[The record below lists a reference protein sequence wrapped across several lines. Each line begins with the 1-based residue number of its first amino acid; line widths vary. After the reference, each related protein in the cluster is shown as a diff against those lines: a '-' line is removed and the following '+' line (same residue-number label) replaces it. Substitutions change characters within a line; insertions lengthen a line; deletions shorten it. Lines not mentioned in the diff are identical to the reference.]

1 MPLFKLIKDSLL
13 LARNKLPMIKRVFT
27 AFIILLAG
35 FGADAQ
41 YYYNDIV
48 NNKAVLAE
56 LAMLKEKKIKGV
68 KILSLEST
76 GQQSEGFTCQKKIN
90 RDFTEVEIYTET
102 NESYP
107 NTFISSFD
115 KAGLLQRTIDSS
127 EAGATTI
134 DYRYDGAG
142 RLVSIISSKHFSDD
156 DAGFSNE
163 QHLYQYNS
171 AGILQQM
178 KLVKNNRDSTL
189 YVFEADEA
197 GNIIIEKNVKTGEL
211 YYYYY
216 DLKKRLTDVV
226 HSYNFQKSLFS
237 EFSFEYN
244 PEGQV
249 TKMVTSEKEGAYFFT
264 WRYIYEDGMR
274 RNERCYSKEGRLMGT
289 IEYEYK

>member
-1 MPLFKLIKDSLL
+1 LASFKLIKESLL
-13 LARNKLPMIKRVFT
+13 LAGNKLPMIKRVFVT
-27 AFIILLAG
+27 ALFAAVAISPK
-35 FGADAQ
+35 AQ

-56 LAMLKEKKIKGV
+56 FAMLKEKKIKGV
-68 KILSLEST
+68 KVLSIEST
-76 GQQSEGFTCQKKIN
+76 GGETEGFTCQKKIN

-107 NTFISSFD
+107 NTFISYFD
-115 KAGLLQRTIDSS
+115 KAGLLQKTIDSS

-142 RLVSIISSKHFSDD
+142 RLVSINSSKHFSDD

-163 QHLYQYNS
+163 QHLYQYNN

-197 GNIIIEKNVKTGEL
+197 GNIIIEKNAKTGEL

-216 DLKKRLTDVV
+216 DLKNRLTDVV
-226 HSYNFQKSLFS
+226 HSYNFQKNLFS
-237 EFSFEYN
+237 EFTFEYN

-264 WRYIYEDGMR
+264 WRYNYEDGLR
-274 RNERCYSKEGRLMGT
+274 RNERCYSKEGRLLGT
-289 IEYEYK
+289 VEYEYK

>member
-1 MPLFKLIKDSLL
+1 
-13 LARNKLPMIKRVFT
+13 MIKRVFVVS
-27 AFIILLAG
+27 AIIA
-35 FGADAQ
+35 AAMSSKAQ

-48 NNKAVLAE
+48 NNKAVLGE
-56 LAMLKEKKIKGV
+56 LAKLKEKKIKGV
-68 KILSLEST
+68 KVVSLESNGEQT
-76 GQQSEGFTCQKKIN
+76 EGFTCQKKIN
-90 RDFTEVEIYTET
+90 RDFTEVEIYTAT

-107 NTFISSFD
+107 NTFISYFD

-134 DYRYDGAG
+134 DYRYDASG

-156 DAGFSNE
+156 DAGSSNE

-178 KLVKNNRDSTL
+178 TVVKNNRDSVL

-197 GNIIIEKNVKTGEL
+197 GNIIIEKNEKTAEL

-216 DLKKRLTDVV
+216 DTKNRLTDVV
-226 HSYNFQKSLFS
+226 HSYNSQKKLFP
-237 EFSFEYN
+237 EFTFEYN

-249 TKMVTSEKEGAYFFT
+249 TKMVTSEKEGAYFYT
-264 WRYIYEDGMR
+264 WRYNYEDGLR
-274 RNERCYSKEGRLMGT
+274 TNERCFSKEGHLLGSV
-289 IEYEYK
+289 EYEYK